1 MKTRCVAGLFTLAV
15 VLAFGV
21 PVLAQSEDPTM
32 PMRRPHGDPDI
43 SGIFT
48 FRTLTPLQRPRQF
61 AEQETLDAETAA
73 AFEAS
78 ERTRQNRDLFD
89 PVQGAPNA
97 GYAPRAQG
105 GVLSYN
111 EFWYERGVDLT
122 DEKRTSLIID
132 PPDGRFP
139 PRTPEAQAAARER
152 AAYRREHMY
161 DSYENRSLM
170 DRCIMGF
177 NAGPP
182 MSSSAYNNNVMIFQ
196 TEDHVV
202 ILNEMVH
209 NARIIPIDDVAKPP
223 FKQFSGVSRGHW
235 EGETFVVETTQFRG
249 GESRGTSP
257 EQASHRAVHAD
268 QSEPGGLRVHGHR
281 PHGLHRAAHGV
292 DAVPPHR
299 RPALR
304 VRVPR
309 RQHRPARDS
318 RRRARA
324 RAAGPRA
331 AAVGSD
337 GRSPRFLR
345 TAPRRLLYDRT
356 GWMDGPA
363 SRATALPARR
373 PGNPRCNPALHR
385 DRRGRQRAVE
395 RPSGGA

>member
-1 MKTRCVAGLFTLAV
+1 MKTRCVAGLFVFAAIV
-15 VLAFGV
+15 AFGA
-21 PVLAQSEDPTM
+21 PALAQSEE

-48 FRTLTPLQRPRQF
+48 FRTLTPLQRPQQF
-61 AEQETLDAETAA
+61 ADQETLDPETAA

-89 PVQGAPNA
+89 PIAGARSA
-97 GYAPRAQG
+97 GYAPRSEG

-122 DEKRTSLIID
+122 DDKRTSLIID
-132 PPDGRFP
+132 PPDGRLP
-139 PRTPEAQAAARER
+139 PRTPEAIEAGRER

-196 TEDHVV
+196 TPDHVV

-257 EQASHRAVHAD
+257 NKHLIEKFTRINAD
-268 QSEPGGLRVHGHR
+268 RVAYEYTVTD
-281 PHGLHRAAHGV
+281 PTV
-292 DAVPPHR
+292 Y
-299 RPALR
+299 
-304 VRVPR
+304 
-309 RQHRPARDS
+309 
-318 RRRARA
+318 
-324 RAAGPRA
+324 
-331 AAVGSD
+331 
-337 GRSPRFLR
+337 
-345 TAPRRLLYDRT
+345 TAPHTVLMPFRRT
-356 GWMDGPA
+356 DGPLFEYA
-363 SRATALPARR
+363 CHEGNIGLYGILAGARELERQGRELR
-373 PGNPRCNPALHR
+373 P
-385 DRRGRQRAVE
+385 
-395 RPSGGA
+395 

>member
-1 MKTRCVAGLFTLAV
+1 MKTKCLAGLLTLAA
-15 VLAFGV
+15 VLALA
-21 PVLAQSEDPTM
+21 PPALAQSEDPTM
-32 PMRRPHGDPDI
+32 PMRTPHGDPDI

-48 FRTLTPLQRPRQF
+48 FRTLTPYQRPTQF

-89 PVQGAPNA
+89 PTDGARSA
-97 GYAPRAQG
+97 GYAPRSEG

-122 DEKRTSLIID
+122 DDKRTSLIVD
-132 PPDGRFP
+132 PPNGRLP
-139 PRTPEAQAAARER
+139 ARTSEAQQAARER
-152 AAYRREHMY
+152 SAYRREHMY

-182 MSSSAYNNNVMIFQ
+182 MSSAAYNNNVMIFQ

-223 FKQFSGVSRGHW
+223 FKQLSGVSRGHW

-257 EQASHRAVHAD
+257 DKHLVERFTRINPD
-268 QSEPGGLRVHGHR
+268 RVTYEYTVTDPTVYTAPFTVMMPFRRTDGPLFEYACHEGNI
-281 PHGLHRAAHGV
+281 GLHGILAGARELERQG
-292 DAVPPHR
+292 R
-299 RPALR
+299 ELRP
-304 VRVPR
+304 
-309 RQHRPARDS
+309 
-318 RRRARA
+318 
-324 RAAGPRA
+324 
-331 AAVGSD
+331 
-337 GRSPRFLR
+337 
-345 TAPRRLLYDRT
+345 
-356 GWMDGPA
+356 
-363 SRATALPARR
+363 
-373 PGNPRCNPALHR
+373 
-385 DRRGRQRAVE
+385 
-395 RPSGGA
+395 

>member
-1 MKTRCVAGLFTLAV
+1 MRTRCVAGLFVFAA
-15 VLAFGV
+15 VLAFGA
-21 PVLAQSEDPTM
+21 PALAQSEE

-48 FRTLTPLQRPRQF
+48 FRTLTPLQRPQQF
-61 AEQETLDAETAA
+61 ADQETLDPETAA

-89 PVQGAPNA
+89 PIAGARSA
-97 GYAPRAQG
+97 GYAPRSEG

-122 DEKRTSLIID
+122 DDKRTSLIID
-132 PPDGRFP
+132 PPDGRLP
-139 PRTPEAQAAARER
+139 PRTPEAIEAGRER

-196 TEDHVV
+196 TPDHVV

-257 EQASHRAVHAD
+257 NKHLIEKFTRINAD
-268 QSEPGGLRVHGHR
+268 RVAYEYTVTD
-281 PHGLHRAAHGV
+281 PTV
-292 DAVPPHR
+292 Y
-299 RPALR
+299 
-304 VRVPR
+304 
-309 RQHRPARDS
+309 
-318 RRRARA
+318 
-324 RAAGPRA
+324 
-331 AAVGSD
+331 
-337 GRSPRFLR
+337 
-345 TAPRRLLYDRT
+345 TAPHTVLMPFRRT
-356 GWMDGPA
+356 DGPLFEYA
-363 SRATALPARR
+363 CHEGNIGLYGILAGARELERQGRELR
-373 PGNPRCNPALHR
+373 P
-385 DRRGRQRAVE
+385 
-395 RPSGGA
+395 